1 MIQFLEKY
9 AAAIIGITLGYYIY
23 KFCGINHELSKEFI
37 KQYTTIGTCLFG
49 FLLTLFSIIIQG
61 KNVVIDK
68 IKSNRKTFVRF
79 VYLNKQVVIMTL
91 LLTIYAYII
100 GYINIEY
107 FISASMYKE
116 EILNIITIAFYGG
129 FIWTLLITIYFLIIF
144 YFIIQGKEE

>member
-9 AAAIIGITLGYYIY
+9 AAAIIGITFGYFIY
-23 KFCGINHELSKEFI
+23 RYCGINYESSKEFI

-61 KNVVIDK
+61 KNVVINK
-68 IKSNRKTFVRF
+68 IKSNRNTFIRFVR
-79 VYLNKQVVIMTL
+79 LNKQVVIVTL

-100 GYINIEY
+100 GYINIEC
-107 FISASMYKE
+107 FISASIYKE
-116 EILNIITIAFYGG
+116 EILNIITIIFYGG
-129 FIWTLLITIYFLIIF
+129 FIWTFLITIYFLIIF

>member
-9 AAAIIGITLGYYIY
+9 AAAIIGITFGYFIY
-23 KFCGINHELSKEFI
+23 RYCGINYESSKEFI

-61 KNVVIDK
+61 KNVVINK
-68 IKSNRKTFVRF
+68 IISNSNTFIRFVR
-79 VYLNKQVVIMTL
+79 LNKQVVMVTL

-100 GYINIEY
+100 GYINIECY
-107 FISASMYKE
+107 ISASIYKE
-116 EILNIITIAFYGG
+116 EILNIITIIFYGG
-129 FIWTLLITIYFLIIF
+129 FIWTFLITIYFLIIF

>member
-9 AAAIIGITLGYYIY
+9 AAAIIGITFGYFIY
-23 KFCGINHELSKEFI
+23 RYCGINYESSKEFI

-61 KNVVIDK
+61 KNVVINK
-68 IKSNRKTFVRF
+68 IKSNRNTFIRFVR
-79 VYLNKQVVIMTL
+79 LNKQVVMVTL

-100 GYINIEY
+100 GSINIEC
-107 FISASMYKE
+107 FISASIYKE
-116 EILNIITIAFYGG
+116 EILNIITIIFYGG
-129 FIWTLLITIYFLIIF
+129 FIWTFLITIYFLIIF